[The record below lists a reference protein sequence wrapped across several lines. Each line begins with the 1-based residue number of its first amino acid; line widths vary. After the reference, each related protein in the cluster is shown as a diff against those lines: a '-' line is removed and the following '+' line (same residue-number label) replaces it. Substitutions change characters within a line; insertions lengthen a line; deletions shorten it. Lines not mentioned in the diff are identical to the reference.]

1 MLPAGRSG
9 HAVTAAGVVGP
20 DSLWSGLRPPRD
32 YVDPKAWSRPDMRQ
46 ALARRDIAAA
56 YRLLQRY
63 GISQRTIAAKT
74 GQSQSEV
81 SEIIAGRRQ
90 VVSYDLL
97 LRIADGLRVPR
108 GWLGL
113 AYDADTEQLV
123 CGFATAPAQPP
134 GSLSGARPAGA
145 PTQPVPPGALASLG
159 ESTH

>member
-1 MLPAGRSG
+1 
-9 HAVTAAGVVGP
+9 VTAAGVVGP

-63 GISQRTIAAKT
+63 GVSQRRIAALT
-74 GQSQSEV
+74 EQTQGGV
-81 SEIIAGRRQ
+81 SEIIAGRRL

-97 LRIADGLRVPR
+97 IRIADGLGIPR

-113 AYDADTEQLV
+113 AHDRPS
-123 CGFATAPAQPP
+123 GG
-134 GSLSGARPAGA
+134 GSHEA
-145 PTQPVPPGALASLG
+145 
-159 ESTH
+159 